1 MKKLILLVLILFLLV
16 PLMLMGQKEI
26 NSETGG
32 YVKAV
37 PDYDSDCDYII
48 ILPQQTKD
56 EFNSSILTGL
66 QDFINFKEKS
76 GFKVKVATVSEIE
89 ACTPGR
95 DRAEQIRNFLREIYF
110 TGEKRL
116 KYAILIGDV
125 GQYWYYR
132 DQSDGD
138 MPLRFIFPDD
148 SRHEWEERSNKD
160 YLIWPRKYTDLYYAN
175 LTLDWDRDM
184 DGYFEK
190 EDIDYRIPEI
200 NIMVGRIP
208 YSSYLI
214 VNKILHQIIDFERK
228 RGEGGERKILLA
240 EANRLNLKS
249 NPSTFAYLAE
259 DFANKYRNNNFIIT
273 TMFEKEGDAVPLI
286 ESDLPI
292 TQENLNQEML
302 KGYDIVHLSGYD
314 AEFPIGAPQRIIW
327 IDLNKNGDVDI
338 GEFKN
343 IPLITI
349 SDLHSL
355 REMQSVVVV
364 PTCDSAELSEDGFAK
379 LLLILTKSPAVI
391 GYSWFPF
398 SQAKIEKVGKFD
410 FMLFERLI
418 QGLSIGKAFYQSYF
432 DFGSD
437 PDMMD
442 AQPLLLG
449 DPSLIVFP
457 SEPHKIIASSSV
469 GGTISPFGEVLVDC
483 GSSQSFMITPDF
495 CYQVKDVLV
504 DGISVGPVS
513 SYTFTNI
520 QANHKIEAVFEKI
533 QFQIITS
540 STTGGTISPFGEVL
554 VDCGSSQSFMIT
566 PDFCY
571 QVKDVLVDGISV
583 GPVSSYT
590 FTNIQ
595 ADHKI
600 EAIFEKIQFQIIAS
614 STTGGTISPSGEVLI
629 DCGSSQSFRIT
640 PDSNYYIKDVLVD
653 GISVGPV
660 GSYTFTNIQADH
672 KIEAVFEKKIVLELK
687 IGSKIMVVNGVETQ
701 IDVPPQIVEGRTL
714 LPIRWVAEPL
724 GANVDWNGVERK
736 VTVTLKDTKIELWI
750 GKNIA
755 KVNGVDTPIDP

>member
-1 MKKLILLVLILFLLV
+1 MKRFISLGLVLFLLV
-16 PLMLMGQKEI
+16 SIVPIMGQKEI
-26 NSETGG
+26 NSG
-32 YVKAV
+32 A
-37 PDYDSDCDYII
+37 YDSDYDYII

-89 ACTPGR
+89 ACIPGR

-148 SRHEWEERSNKD
+148 SHHDWEERPDLD
-160 YLIWPRKYTDLYYAN
+160 YLIWPRNYTDLYYAN

-208 YSSYLI
+208 FSSYLI
-214 VNKILHQIIDFERK
+214 VDKILHQIIDFERK
-228 RGEGGERKILLA
+228 RNEIGEEEERKILLA
-240 EANRLNLKS
+240 EANRFVLDS
-249 NPSTFAYLAE
+249 RQISTFAYLAE

-273 TMFEKEGDAVPLI
+273 TMLEKEGDAVPLVG
-286 ESDLPI
+286 SDLPI

-302 KGYDIVHLSGYD
+302 KGYDIVHLSGHE
-314 AEFPIGAPQRIIW
+314 AEFPIGAPERIIW

-338 GEFKN
+338 DTGEFKH

-349 SDLHSL
+349 SDLRSL
-355 REMQSVVVV
+355 REMQSVVVT
-364 PTCDSAELSEDGFAK
+364 PTAYSAELSNDGIAK

-391 GYSWFPF
+391 GYSWFPL

-457 SEPHKIIASSSV
+457 SEPHKIIASSTT
-469 GGTISPFGEVLVDC
+469 GGTISPSGEVLVDC
-483 GSSQSFMITPDF
+483 GSSQSFRITPDI

-504 DGISVGPVS
+504 DGISVGPVT
-513 SYTFTNI
+513 SYTFENV
-520 QANHKIEAVFEKI
+520 QADHIIEAVFEKI
-533 QFQIITS
+533 QFQIIAS
-540 STTGGTISPFGEVL
+540 SSVGGTISPSGEVL
-554 VDCGSSQSFMIT
+554 VDCGSSQSF
-566 PDFCY
+566 
-571 QVKDVLVDGISV
+571 K
-583 GPVSSYT
+583 
-590 FTNIQ
+590 
-595 ADHKI
+595 
-600 EAIFEKIQFQIIAS
+600 
-614 STTGGTISPSGEVLI
+614 
-629 DCGSSQSFRIT
+629 IT

-653 GISVGPV
+653 GVSVGPV
-660 GSYTFTNIQADH
+660 SSYTFKNIQADY
-672 KIEAVFEKKIVLELK
+672 KLKVVFEKKIVLELK

-724 GANVDWNGVERK
+724 GAEVGWDGNEKK
-736 VTVTLKDTKIELWI
+736 VMVTLKNTTIELWV

-755 KVNGVDTPIDP
+755 RVNGNYKFIDSDNPKVVPLIIQGRTMLPVRFVAENLGCKVDWDSNTKIVTIIYPKE